1 MAAVYPSGIKSFG
14 AVVDAVDVVF
24 AAHINDLRDEVEAVE
39 GELGTGLKTSTWTG
53 AFAQS
58 GSWGNLALRLTN
70 IERGIVTT
78 SDVHTQYVKKAGDAM
93 TGSLTMGGQVIGN
106 LGNGSAATD
115 AVNYGQVLLR
125 SGANAA
131 TGNLNMGT
139 SYKITNLADG
149 SAATDAA
156 TKGQVDT
163 VATAAAAAQTTA
175 NNALP
180 KAGGTMT
187 GKITLDGDP
196 SSALHAATK
205 QYADLM
211 LPKAGGTMSGA
222 IAMGSQKITGLQD
235 GTSSG
240 DAVNKGQLDAAVL
253 TKYCIG
259 LRTSSASPGSPGY
272 NVTYQ
277 SETDPYSMLNAGTGT
292 VTIPDTGVWMVTG
305 FTEFLSLDVP
315 IYPPLTVSYTTAIVI
330 NDVAESHQSAETL
343 VENADRAN
351 SVSGLFSFTAG
362 ATVKLNMSVSNGN
375 VVCSQARF
383 SVHRVA

>member
-14 AVVDAVDVVF
+14 ADVVDAVDVVY

-53 AFAQS
+53 AFAQT

-106 LGNGSAATD
+106 LGNGSASTD

-259 LRTSSASPGSPGY
+259 LRTSSASPGTPGY

-277 SETDPYSMLNAGTGT
+277 SETDPYSMLNAGTGV
-292 VTIPDTGVWMVTG
+292 VTIPDTGVWFVTAY
-305 FTEFLSLDVP
+305 TEFMYSTSGRQHLSIVVNSSTTSYVSNDASTASV
-315 IYPPLTVSYTTAIVI
+315 IYG
-330 NDVAESHQSAETL
+330 
-343 VENADRAN
+343 AN
-351 SVSGLFSFTAG
+351 VSGLYSLTAG
-362 ATVKLNMSVSNGN
+362 DTVNVNMSVSTGN
-375 VVCSQARF
+375 VQCGEARF
-383 SVHRVA
+383 TVHRVA

>member
-1 MAAVYPSGIKSFG
+1 
-14 AVVDAVDVVF
+14 
-24 AAHINDLRDEVEAVE
+24 
-39 GELGTGLKTSTWTG
+39 
-53 AFAQS
+53 
-58 GSWGNLALRLTN
+58 
-70 IERGIVTT
+70 
-78 SDVHTQYVKKAGDAM
+78 M

-277 SETDPYSMLNAGTGT
+277 SETDPYSMLNAGTGV

-305 FTEFLSLDVP
+305 YAEFISPAVNFTAHLS
-315 IYPPLTVSYTTAIVI
+315 IVV
-330 NDVAESHQSAETL
+330 NSVAETYQTEIPNL
-343 VENADRAN
+343 VTTTYGAN
-351 SVSGLFSFTAG
+351 VSGMYSLSAG
-362 ATVKLNMSVSNGN
+362 ATVSLNMSVGSGN
-375 VVCSQARF
+375 VVCGQARL
-383 SVHRVA
+383 SVYRVA